1 MIQANEIKTAD
12 DWSGVALDT
21 VTLDFDARFRRRV
34 VLTCDSG
41 RKVLLDLAET
51 TVLNEG
57 DGLVTGEGI
66 IKVKAA
72 PEKLAEIRTKDA
84 PHLMRIAWHLGNRHL
99 PTELHDDCI
108 RIRDDH
114 VIVDM
119 VKKLGAEVEIIDAPF
134 NPEGGAYGHGRTHG
148 HSHGGDL
155 GHDHSH
161 DDGHGHTHDHHH

>member
-1 MIQANEIKTAD
+1 MTLASHEIKPAG

-34 VLTCDSG
+34 MLTCDSG

-57 DGLVTGEGI
+57 DGLVTEEGI
-66 IKVKAA
+66 IEVKAA

-119 VKKLGAEVEIIDAPF
+119 VKKLGADVEIIDAPF

-148 HSHGGDL
+148 HD
-155 GHDHSH
+155 
-161 DDGHGHTHDHHH
+161 HGHTHDPHH